1 MEEITK
7 AEVEAYELV
16 RASGKWNMVMDADN
30 AMLDMKLNPR
40 HKSDKT
46 KYWTIIQNY
55 SALVKKFNI
64 KRK

>member
-1 MEEITK
+1 MEEISE
-7 AEVEAYELV
+7 ADVEAYERV

-46 KYWTIIQNY
+46 KYWIIIQNY

>member
-1 MEEITK
+1 MEEISE
-7 AEVEAYELV
+7 ADVEAYERV
-16 RASGKWNMVMDADN
+16 CASGKWNMVMDADN

-55 SALVKKFNI
+55 SALVKKFNVE
-64 KRK
+64 RK

>member
-7 AEVEAYELV
+7 ADVEAYERV
-16 RASGKWNMVMDADN
+16 RASGEWNMVMDADN
-30 AMLDMKLNPR
+30 AMLDMKLNPH

>member
-1 MEEITK
+1 MEKITK
-7 AEVEAYELV
+7 ADVEAYERV
-16 RASGKWNMVMDADN
+16 RASGEWNMVMDADN

-55 SALVKKFNI
+55 SALVKKFNVE
-64 KRK
+64 RK

>member
-1 MEEITK
+1 MEEISE
-7 AEVEAYELV
+7 ADVEAYEQV
-16 RASGKWNMVMDADN
+16 RSSGKWNMVMDADN

-55 SALVKKFNI
+55 STLVKKFNI

>member
-1 MEEITK
+1 MEEITE
-7 AEVEAYELV
+7 AEVEAYERV
-16 RASGKWNMVMDADN
+16 RTSGKWNMVTDADN
-30 AMLDMKLNPR
+30 AMLDMKLNPC

-55 SALVKKFNI
+55 STLVEKFSI

>member
-1 MEEITK
+1 MEEITE
-7 AEVEAYELV
+7 AEVEAYERV
-16 RASGKWNMVMDADN
+16 RASGKWNMVTDADN

-55 SALVKKFNI
+55 SALVEKFSI

>member
-7 AEVEAYELV
+7 VEVEAYERV
-16 RASGKWNMVMDADN
+16 RSSGKWNMVMDADN

-46 KYWTIIQNY
+46 KYQTIIQNY